1 MSCIPTEISYNLPNT
16 HELPPNV
23 AKWSIAPE
31 RAVLLIHDMQHFF
44 LRQFAETLKAELVR
58 QVALMRQWSVENN
71 VQIAYSA
78 QPGGMTESQRGLL
91 KDFWGGGME
100 VSAADREIPHDI
112 TPTENNWV
120 FSKWRYS
127 AFFKSDLLAK
137 MRQSGRD
144 QLIIT
149 GVYGHVGILMT
160 ALESYT
166 NDIET
171 FIVADAMGDFSIDD
185 HRMMLNYTSKRC
197 AVVTTVGE
205 IIK

>member
-1 MSCIPTEISYNLPNT
+1 MSYIPTEIYYNLPKT

-44 LRQFAETLKAELVR
+44 LRPFAETLKAKLVR
-58 QVALMRQWSVENN
+58 QVALMRQWAVENN
-71 VQIAYSA
+71 VQIAYSV

-91 KDFWGGGME
+91 KAFWGDGME
-100 VSAADREIPHDI
+100 VSVADREIPHDI

-120 FSKWRYS
+120 FTKWRYS

-137 MRQSGRD
+137 MRQSGRN

-149 GVYGHVGILMT
+149 GVYGHIGILMT

-185 HRMMLNYTSKRC
+185 H
-197 AVVTTVGE
+197 
-205 IIK
+205 